1 MPRARFALIAG
12 LALGLSG
19 CAATPPQNAAR
30 LAAQPM
36 AKACHASL
44 PTFGRFP
51 GGHSMNFDI
60 VMPPHGRIAMDN
72 DGRWCAIRFHFAVR
86 GQIPVIA
93 PLHLARAPAHGRV
106 VLGNLDGAMRIAYR
120 PAPGFAGRDRFVV
133 RMGGPEPWVIPVRVR
148 VTG

>member
-1 MPRARFALIAG
+1 MPRVRFALTAG
-12 LALGLSG
+12 LALALSG

-30 LAAQPM
+30 LAALRPAQ
-36 AKACHASL
+36 ACHASL

-51 GGHSMNFDI
+51 GGRGMTFEI

-72 DGRWCAIRFHFAVR
+72 TGGWCAIRFHFAVR

-106 VLGNLDGAMRIAYR
+106 VVGNLDGAMRIAYR
-120 PAPGFAGRDRFVV
+120 PAPGFSGRDRFSV
-133 RMGGPEPWVIPVRVR
+133 RMGGPEPWTIPVRVR
-148 VTG
+148 VAG

>member
-1 MPRARFALIAG
+1 MRHPGFVLTAG
-12 LALGLSG
+12 LTLAVAG

-30 LAAQPM
+30 LAALPP
-36 AKACHASL
+36 ARVCHARL

-51 GGHSMNFDI
+51 GGHSMAFDI

-72 DGRWCAIRFHFAVR
+72 DGGWCAIRFHFAVR

-93 PLHLARAPAHGRV
+93 RLHLVRPPAHGRV
-106 VLGNLDGAMRIAYR
+106 VLGTLRGAMRIAYR
-120 PAPGFAGRDRFVV
+120 PAPGFTGRDRFAV

-148 VTG
+148 VAG